1 VAFLA
6 LEDDSNT
13 QSRIRTRT
21 ANKPAHPTAVT
32 LQFEF
37 GLYSPPWMAY
47 SLAEEMKTLL
57 LLAILLVQTAYA
69 GTPTEALAAFK
80 KSAQAKDF
88 EATWKHAAKFDG
100 LPDEVTEYLKGKVQ
114 RFIDLT
120 SKGWDFEIIEE
131 KLEDD
136 CAVVVIN
143 ESKKAGQKAFD
154 LDPAYLIKQG
164 DEWKVFPDVS
174 DWDIAEQVAK
184 DKVESF
190 KKLEAWFKAR
200 KTEIKKEG

>member
-1 VAFLA
+1 MH
-6 LEDDSNT
+6 
-13 QSRIRTRT
+13 R
-21 ANKPAHPTAVT
+21 
-32 LQFEF
+32 
-37 GLYSPPWMAY
+37 SPPRRRLTFDV
-47 SLAEEMKTLL
+47 SQEMKTL
-57 LLAILLVQTAYA
+57 ILLSIFLVQSAFA

-80 KSAQAKDF
+80 KSSQAKDF
-88 EATWKHAAKFDG
+88 EATWKHAAKFEG
-100 LPDEVTEYLKGKVQ
+100 LPDQVTEYLKGKVQ

-131 KLEDD
+131 KVEGD

-164 DEWKVFPDVS
+164 NEWKVFPDVS

-184 DKVESF
+184 DKVDSF

-200 KTEIKKEG
+200 KAELKKDKG